1 MTLSIVIEGW
11 YCISKEYPDL
21 SRTVLNSNIFK
32 LSARSFD
39 ILSLHVTDIGR
50 IQGSFL
56 NPTYVQGI
64 VDTKGS
70 LIPFFIDRQKAKKL
84 QALIDSV
91 RNETSITL

>member
-1 MTLSIVIEGW
+1 MALSIVIEGW

-21 SRTVLNSNIFK
+21 SRAVLDSKIFK

-39 ILSLHVTDIGR
+39 INSLHVTDIGR
-50 IQGSFL
+50 IQGTFI
-56 NPTYVQGI
+56 NATYVQGI

-70 LIPFFIDRQKAKKL
+70 LIPFFVERQKAKKL

-91 RNETSITL
+91 KNETSITL